1 MSLTKTLNS
10 YSFVYI
16 PTETEKLIPY
26 ATLQEKLGLES
37 IREVEDLIIEGI
49 VTCVNK
55 IKMKNRLG
63 NPNPK
68 SAIRAIFGPRIRNS
82 NSIRIFHF
90 YDFCST

>member
-49 VTCVNK
+49 ITCALEIK
-55 IKMKNRLG
+55 IKTFKKHYIEVISQVFL
-63 NPNPK
+63 
-68 SAIRAIFGPRIRNS
+68 FQ
-82 NSIRIFHF
+82 
-90 YDFCST
+90 